1 MAKIPVLEGEE
12 ITPIGERKVLY
23 EDGIWRDTPV
33 YFRPDLKA
41 GFSAAGPLL
50 VDEKTATTV
59 VLPGQ
64 ELMVDEYGNLI
75 IETGV
80 KRHESSK

>member
-1 MAKIPVLEGEE
+1 
-12 ITPIGERKVLY
+12 
-23 EDGIWRDTPV
+23 V